1 MDAVDRL
8 YRRIVEALDHVPRDT
23 RGVPVT
29 IGEIYQTVVPYR
41 AVRAD
46 MGFAELAQ
54 YEHALLRLLSGERD
68 YVHVE
73 RDEAREELQREL
85 RAPNPI
91 LGLYRDYAGEAA
103 FVNPRLVALVP
114 EATSPTTSAP
124 AAAPAPSPE
133 SPEPR
138 PRARSAGGVWTA
150 PVATPAEP
158 AAPPAPRP
166 PQCSGCRTPL
176 PTDRDVRFC
185 PFCGKCL
192 KPVPCPDCSS
202 PVEPEWSFCASC
214 GVPRPGT
221 GGAGPERRLR

>member
-54 YEHALLRLLSGERD
+54 YEHALLRLLAGERD
-68 YVHVE
+68 YVQVE
-73 RDEAREELQREL
+73 RDEVREELQREL

-114 EATSPTTSAP
+114 AP
-124 AAAPAPSPE
+124 LPAPAPPE
-133 SPEPR
+133 TLAPLPEPR
-138 PRARSAGGVWTA
+138 LKARPDDGVWTA

-158 AAPPAPRP
+158 ATPPAPKP

-202 PVEPEWSFCASC
+202 PVEPEWSFCATC
-214 GVPRPGT
+214 GVPRPGG

>member
-41 AVRAD
+41 AVRAGL
-46 MGFAELAQ
+46 GFAELAQ
-54 YEHALLRLLSGERD
+54 YEHALLRLLAGERD
-68 YVHVE
+68 YVQVE
-73 RDEAREELQREL
+73 RDEVREELQREL

-103 FVNPRLVALVP
+103 FVNPRLVTMVSDP
-114 EATSPTTSAP
+114 TPSPVAD
-124 AAAPAPSPE
+124 AAPAPSPAPA
-133 SPEPR
+133 SR
-138 PRARSAGGVWTA
+138 PQDRPADGVRTA
-150 PVATPAEP
+150 PVAVPAEP
-158 AAPPAPRP
+158 VAPPAPRP

-176 PTDRDVRFC
+176 PVDRDVRFC

-202 PVEPEWSFCASC
+202 PVEPEWSFCAAC
-214 GVPRPGT
+214 GVPRPGV